1 MRYAFHQPRFWYN
14 VIMMDI
20 VCARTL
26 IITGTFF
33 FFPTLFD
40 AHICVYNLVVAAALE
55 YGRWP

>member
-1 MRYAFHQPRFWYN
+1 
-14 VIMMDI
+14 MMDI

-40 AHICVYNLVVAAALE
+40 AHICVYNLVVAAAFE